1 MNLKNKFSSK
11 SSQLRIGSQEARIRN
26 DRQAVFQVVWDL
38 VQAQFARGDEE
49 LTKRLWQDVA
59 DRKIDLDRVINLMY
73 TCSFHEDDEEMTN
86 VDETYQK
93 TGLVG
98 WIDFYGVCF
107 CLVFK
112 PKPPPSSSRTKAIN
126 INYLFPS
133 PAVTFIFV
141 DSGFFVSN
149 TLM

>member
-1 MNLKNKFSSK
+1 MKENALNLKNKFISK
-11 SSQLRIGSQEARIRN
+11 SAQVRVETQEARIRN
-26 DRQAVFQVVWDL
+26 DRQAVFQLVRDL

-73 TCSFHEDDEEMTN
+73 TCSFHEDDEEMTK

-98 WIDFYGVCF
+98 M
-107 CLVFK
+107 
-112 PKPPPSSSRTKAIN
+112 N
-126 INYLFPS
+126 
-133 PAVTFIFV
+133 
-141 DSGFFVSN
+141 
-149 TLM
+149 